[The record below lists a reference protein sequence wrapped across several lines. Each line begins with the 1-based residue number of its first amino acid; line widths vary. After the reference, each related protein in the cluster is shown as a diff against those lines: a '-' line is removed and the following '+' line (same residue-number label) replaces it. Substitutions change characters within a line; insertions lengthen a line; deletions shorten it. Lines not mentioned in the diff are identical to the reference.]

1 MLPVEWG
8 TMTARRI
15 NSFRISP
22 TLPPWLTLLLAD
34 HPYLRASTS
43 SVSHTGSLLSPSWAR
58 HSHRKW
64 THAPCLG
71 TCCPQM
77 AGKKHRGSSC
87 VLFRNWSVMT
97 RGSRLGCLNAH
108 IFLEFTCSLNR
119 MPLILNAQKLLSSSA
134 DITETQSHAGRCDEH
149 SSCYSRRHIPGKG
162 STVCQAKD
170 IGIIVT
176 CLKSEAL
183 LNSRSVAWQSPGI
196 CI

>member
-22 TLPPWLTLLLAD
+22 TLP
-34 HPYLRASTS
+34 
-43 SVSHTGSLLSPSWAR
+43 GSLCSLLTIPTSGPAPALCHTQGVFCPRSWAR

-149 SSCYSRRHIPGKG
+149 SPCYSRRHIPGKG